1 MSLYEVDVDRPRR
14 RNALW
19 RWFLLHPTADYLW
32 ATLAVMLWAGIAAV
46 AGQPLMLEH
55 VDPGA
60 RRTLFQT
67 LATLAGATAGLTLT
81 SVSMLINVLG
91 KKAAPGQRELPL
103 ERLSAI
109 HRRQIGEVFLFAIPG
124 LGLLVIAALVTVVL
138 EGDAPTGLWI
148 PEAVAFV
155 LAFAAVLSL
164 LRVAWALR
172 RVLAIATA

>member
-1 MSLYEVDVDRPRR
+1 MSLYEVDVQRSGGRR
-14 RNALW
+14 GLW
-19 RWFLLHPTADYLW
+19 RWFLLHPKADYLW
-32 ATLAVMLWAGIAAV
+32 AVLAVLLWLGIASLAR
-46 AGQPLMLEH
+46 QPLMLEG
-55 VDPGA
+55 VDGGA

-103 ERLSAI
+103 EKLTAT

-124 LGLLVIAALVTVVL
+124 LGLLVVAALATVVL
-138 EGDAPTGLWI
+138 EGDDPGGLWI
-148 PEAVAFV
+148 PEAVVFV
-155 LAFAAVLSL
+155 LAFASVLAL

>member
-1 MSLYEVDVDRPRR
+1 MSLYEVDVERTGRR
-14 RNALW
+14 RPVW
-19 RWFLLHPTADYLW
+19 RWFLLHPPADYAWAVVAVLLW
-32 ATLAVMLWAGIAAV
+32 LGLALLSR
-46 AGQPLMLEH
+46 QPLMLEG
-55 VDPGA
+55 VDSGA

-103 ERLSAI
+103 EKLTAS

-124 LGLLVIAALVTVVL
+124 LALLVVAALVTVVL
-138 EGDAPTGLWI
+138 EGDGPRGLWI
-148 PEAVAFV
+148 PEAVVLVLTFASV
-155 LAFAAVLSL
+155 LAL

>member
-1 MSLYEVDVDRPRR
+1 MSLYEVDVERTGRR
-14 RNALW
+14 RTLW
-19 RWFLLHPTADYLW
+19 RWFLLHPTADFLW
-32 ATLAVMLWAGIAAV
+32 AGVVVVLWVGIAAV
-46 AGQPLMLEH
+46 ARQPLMLEH
-55 VDPGA
+55 VDAGT
-60 RRTLFQT
+60 RRALFQT

-91 KKAAPGQRELPL
+91 KKASPGQRELPL
-103 ERLSAI
+103 ERLSAT

-124 LGLLVIAALVTVVL
+124 LGLLVVAALVTVVL

-148 PEAVAFV
+148 PEALVFV
-155 LAFAAVLSL
+155 LAFSSVLAL

>member
-1 MSLYEVDVDRPRR
+1 MSLYGVDVDRAGRR
-14 RNALW
+14 RSLW
-19 RWFLLHPTADYLW
+19 RWFLLHPMADYLW
-32 ATLAVMLWAGIAAV
+32 AGLAVILWVGVAAV
-46 AGQPLMLEH
+46 AGQPLLLEG

-103 ERLSAI
+103 EKLSAT

-124 LGLLVIAALVTVVL
+124 LGLLVIAAMVTVVL
-138 EGDAPTGLWI
+138 EGDGPTGLWI
-148 PEAVAFV
+148 PEAVAFL
-155 LAFAAVLSL
+155 LAFASVLAL